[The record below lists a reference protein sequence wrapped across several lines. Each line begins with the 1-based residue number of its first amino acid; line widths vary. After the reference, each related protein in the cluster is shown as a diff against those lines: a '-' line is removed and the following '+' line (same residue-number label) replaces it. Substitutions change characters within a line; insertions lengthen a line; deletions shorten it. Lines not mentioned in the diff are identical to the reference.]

1 LAGATIGSVS
11 ASRDNKPA
19 EMPQT
24 PRIDLVEDHKGHT
37 MNQHARDIE
46 PDLGPLLNLT
56 EDLPEPVELGFTKT
70 EPRLEADSRKKPGLA
85 FGPMDRISQEAP
97 AAVRK
102 SPRRETS
109 ADVSPR
115 SAILSAWGGFW
126 RAVVIGIVSGTVGGV
141 VGAFTLVWLTGAGW
155 TVFANLLID
164 AIGHP

>member
-1 LAGATIGSVS
+1 
-11 ASRDNKPA
+11 
-19 EMPQT
+19 
-24 PRIDLVEDHKGHT
+24 

-46 PDLGPLLNLT
+46 PDLGPLLDLT
-56 EDLPEPVELGFTKT
+56 EELPEPVELGFTKT

-85 FGPMDRISQEAP
+85 FGPMDRIGQEAP
-97 AAVRK
+97 VAARK
-102 SPRRETS
+102 APRRETS
-109 ADVSPR
+109 VDVSPR